1 MQYFVFVWQ
10 ISGILL
16 ISCFIKQVEIF
27 IIEDDYDRTTKRDRR
42 SSVGVE
48 EVSLTRLGKK

>member
-16 ISCFIKQVEIF
+16 ISCFIKQIEIF